1 LGDIIIVNA
10 ADQLRESTEHNL
22 SHFVHELNVF
32 RRQVMLYP
40 PAHPKTLAGANK
52 ILIELNK
59 LNHHSQNISFG
70 IAPDNLMFN
79 GTFLDADNPSC
90 RDLGSF
96 FSRLDIAVITFHQG
110 LSTTELIEF
119 WQLLS
124 TRITGKLSTA
134 LDLALKD
141 HQIFHISI
149 TVTDYSAFTDEAAG
163 PEPVPVETDI
173 WSDFIRNLIPMNRR
187 DTVSATGNHP
197 ADQLAQM
204 LNQSAADDDTCTDLT
219 SQLVHRLL
227 EQCRGSVDGIGSQ
240 LYEFSKKLHPEI
252 RQRFHEDTLHA
263 LEKRP
268 HEAREIISSL
278 PADFIS
284 AALLSH
290 SNTEQ
295 QLSSRLTDL
304 LRTFAVSTPGDDQR
318 RTIQSERTRTTE
330 EIQSQIELLLLE
342 DHHNEY
348 LPGNYQQALQK
359 ILAGQIQG
367 NLPEAIARQYRNNL
381 AEQMIEHQCC
391 EIIFDLLE
399 ADTDIEMQDILQN
412 NLIDLS
418 RFFLDTG
425 DFETLHK
432 TLSRWTSFINSGRSK
447 INLLTEKFFSSQLQ
461 PSFIT
466 DVLNSV
472 PVWHNEKYAEISDY
486 LVEVGEPYVAPLI
499 ERLGEEKDKALRKTW
514 LTLLLEFKNTAHPA
528 ILDALED
535 GRWYLVRNLLVI
547 MRQQKVVIPPKTL
560 MRLCQHPHPEVRCE
574 ALGIMFRVNPSTAN
588 RLLIKELEG
597 ENPQTLRIL
606 IPLTAMSHHDK
617 VFTRLNKLLEAEPL
631 TEDNLEIKLNILAGL
646 AIAPQ
651 PDCLLS
657 IMRLVSRKEF
667 FVNRLRK
674 HLKSA
679 ASDTLRAY
687 PRKQVISLLH
697 HVEEKQRAII
707 QDILFFQPSSA
718 TGQSS

>member
-1 LGDIIIVNA
+1 LGDNIIVNT
-10 ADQLRESTEHNL
+10 ADQLRESTDHHL

-59 LNHHSQNISFG
+59 LSHHSQNISLG
-70 IAPDNLMFN
+70 ITPDNLMFN

-96 FSRLDIAVITFHQG
+96 FSRLDIAVITFHPG
-110 LSTTELIEF
+110 LSTAELIEF

-141 HQIFHISI
+141 HQILHISTTI
-149 TVTDYSAFTDEAAG
+149 TDYSSFTGETVGSA
-163 PEPVPVETDI
+163 PLPTETDV
-173 WSDFIRNLIPMNRR
+173 WTDFIQTLIPMNK
-187 DTVSATGNHP
+187 DKDIAAGTNP

-204 LNQSAADDDTCTDLT
+204 LNHSAADDDAGTALT
-219 SQLVHRLL
+219 SRLVHRLL

-240 LYEFSKKLHPEI
+240 LYEFSKKLHPQV

-263 LEKRP
+263 LEQRP
-268 HEAREIISSL
+268 HEASKIISSL

-290 SNTEQ
+290 SNTEL

-304 LRTFAVSTPGDDQR
+304 LRTFAVSTPGDDR
-318 RTIQSERTRTTE
+318 RPTIQSERTRTTE
-330 EIQSQIELLLLE
+330 ELQSQIELLLLE
-342 DHHNEY
+342 DRHNDY

-367 NLPEAIARQYRNNL
+367 NLPEAVARQYRDNL
-381 AEQMIEHQCC
+381 VEQMIEHQCC

-399 ADTDIEMQDILQN
+399 TDTDIEMQDILQN

-432 TLSRWTSFINSGRSK
+432 TLSRWTSFMNSGRSK
-447 INLLTEKFFSSQLQ
+447 INLLTEKFFNSQLQ
-461 PSFIT
+461 PLFIT

-528 ILDALED
+528 ILGALED
-535 GRWYLVRNLLVI
+535 GRWYLVRNLLMI
-547 MRQQKVVIPPKTL
+547 MRQQKGVIPPKTL
-560 MRLCQHPHPEVRCE
+560 MRLCKHSHPEVRCE

-588 RLLIKELEG
+588 RLLLKELEG
-597 ENPQTLRIL
+597 TNPRTLRIL
-606 IPLTAMSHHDK
+606 IPLTAMSHNDK
-617 VFTRLNKLLEAEPL
+617 VFSRLNKLLEAEPL
-631 TEDNLEIKLNILAGL
+631 TEENLEIKLSILAGL
-646 AIAPQ
+646 ATAPQ
-651 PDCLLS
+651 PDCLLP
-657 IMRLVSRKEF
+657 IMRLVSRREF

-674 HLKSA
+674 QLKSA
-679 ASDTLRAY
+679 ASDTLRVY
-687 PRKQVISLLH
+687 PRKQVTSLLH
-697 HVEEKQRAII
+697 HVEEKQRATI
-707 QDILFFQPSSA
+707 QDLLSSPPSS
-718 TGQSS
+718 TTEQSS